1 MKARIREP
9 LVRSGEKKSLNRQE
23 KREISRRYNIPMAQL
38 ERLFKDATIS
48 YNYET
53 FTEGSKVKL
62 DYERIM
68 EKTDDKSEKYLEF
81 VEQHKDDVMTIQ
93 YDENHKNNPSVFC
106 LAEDD
111 GPVKW
116 LFSIHDLI
124 LVEMAGVSAENQ
136 DIETEVESDAHEEI
150 GPETDA
156 E

>member
-9 LVRSGEKKSLNRQE
+9 LVRNGEKRALNRQE
-23 KREISRRYNIPMAQL
+23 KRDISRRYNIPMEQL

-124 LVEMAGVSAENQ
+124 LVEMAGVSTEDQNADKE
-136 DIETEVESDAHEEI
+136 IESGIDEKVE
-150 GPETDA
+150 PETDA

>member
-9 LVRSGEKKSLNRQE
+9 LVRNGEKRALNRQE
-23 KREISRRYNIPMAQL
+23 KRDISRRYNIPMEQL

-124 LVEMAGVSAENQ
+124 LVEMAGASAEDQNA
-136 DIETEVESDAHEEI
+136 DKEIESDIDEENES
-150 GPETDA
+150 ETDA